1 MLPAGTNPQNQYTR
15 SVDIFA
21 FGLCVL
27 ELATKQK
34 LDSHN
39 AAVWPELLET
49 VQDDETRSFIHRYVP
64 LRCLLAA
71 DAGFSACFLL
81 ATLLQAQKRPL
92 WSTTHSPFVR
102 ENARC
107 PLYVAKGCLQ
117 VSGNSSRCLAARE
130 APVAGGPSNA
140 AAAGAAS

>member
-1 MLPAGTNPQNQYTR
+1 MLICRLAPCTPYSMAMHLEGARPTYLGHASSPLPSELAEAESLSFAHADVLPAGTNPQNQYTR

-49 VQDDETRSFIHRYVP
+49 VQDDETRSFIHRCVP

-71 DAGFSACFLL
+71 DAGFSTCFLL
-81 ATLLQAQKRPL
+81 TVLLQA
-92 WSTTHSPFVR
+92 
-102 ENARC
+102 
-107 PLYVAKGCLQ
+107 
-117 VSGNSSRCLAARE
+117 
-130 APVAGGPSNA
+130 
-140 AAAGAAS
+140 

>member
-39 AAVWPELLET
+39 AAVWPELLDT

-64 LRCLLAA
+64 LRCLLRMLA
-71 DAGFSACFLL
+71 SAHAFCSQLS
-81 ATLLQAQKRPL
+81 
-92 WSTTHSPFVR
+92 ST
-102 ENARC
+102 
-107 PLYVAKGCLQ
+107 K
-117 VSGNSSRCLAARE
+117 E
-130 APVAGGPSNA
+130 ALMVYNT
-140 AAAGAAS
+140 